1 MASSI
6 SCPSTVQ
13 AFERL
18 QPALIVTADAAVADE
33 AAGALEFL
41 GLRSKIVAP
50 AAVAEHIAGDDDWS
64 AVLLC
69 GTAHKG
75 AVLKVL
81 DEWHNGPPI
90 VAVDFDQPFPER
102 LVNLRTRLIGRI
114 DRPLRYAQLT
124 PMLSRLTQQQ
134 ADTPRN
140 TELFRSLVGQ
150 SEPVQ
155 QIRAMIQRV
164 APTDATVL
172 ILGETGTGKE
182 VVARHIHY
190 HSKRSA
196 GPFVAVN
203 CGAIPPDLLESELFG
218 HEKGAFTGALTA
230 RKGRFEL
237 AEGGTLFLD
246 EIGDMS
252 LQMQVKLLRVLQE
265 RSFERLGG
273 NQTKIAN
280 LRVVCATHRNLEH
293 MTENG
298 SFRSDLFYRINVF
311 PLEMPALRERCSDLP
326 LLANELVARMT
337 ADGHAGIGFTTGALA
352 AMACHDWPGNVREL
366 ANLVERLAILHP
378 GALISARELPS
389 HLRKYAEEGSL
400 AAQDKAA
407 EATADSSRSPARPG
421 LEPGSGANALEGASP
436 VKSSELTLPVAGQ
449 VNEVAFGPGHGLKDY
464 LSEIEEQLIRK
475 ALAESSGTVA
485 EAAKALG
492 MRRTT
497 LVEKLRKF
505 GIDRQGFATET

>member
-1 MASSI
+1 MASSNPPQ
-6 SCPSTVQ
+6 SNVQ
-13 AFERL
+13 SFERL
-18 QPALIVTADAAVADE
+18 QPALIVTADIAVGE
-33 AAGALEFL
+33 ETSGALEFL
-41 GLRSKIVAP
+41 GMRSKVVAP
-50 AAVAEHIAGDDDWS
+50 AAFAEHAEGDARWS

-69 GTAHKG
+69 DAGHNG
-75 AVLKVL
+75 AVLKAL
-81 DEWHNGPPI
+81 DDWRNGPPV

-102 LVNLRTRLIGRI
+102 MVSLRTRLIGRI
-114 DRPLRYAQLT
+114 ARPLRHAQLT
-124 PMLSRLTQQQ
+124 PLLCRITQQ

-140 TELFRSLVGQ
+140 AELFRSLVGQ
-150 SEPVQ
+150 SEPVKQ
-155 QIRAMIQRV
+155 LRTMIQRV

-190 HSKRSA
+190 HSKRSG

-265 RSFERLGG
+265 RRFERLGG
-273 NQTKIAN
+273 NQTKAAD
-280 LRVVCATHRNLEH
+280 LRIVCATHRDLER
-293 MTENG
+293 MTGNG

-326 LLANELVARMT
+326 LLANELISRMT
-337 ADGHAGIGFTTGALA
+337 ADGHAGISFTADALA

-366 ANLVERLAILHP
+366 ANLIERLAILHP
-378 GALISARELPS
+378 GALVSARELPR
-389 HLRKYAEEGSL
+389 HLRRHVDENAL
-400 AAQDKAA
+400 AAA
-407 EATADSSRSPARPG
+407 EASREAVAGAGWPAGHPATSPGEGPDAAPQ
-421 LEPGSGANALEGASP
+421 GSAGASSP
-436 VKSSELTLPVAGQ
+436 PAALADNLLGHA
-449 VNEVAFGPGHGLKDY
+449 AFGPGHGLKDY

-475 ALAESSGTVA
+475 ALAESNGTVA